1 MVKVE
6 NKRNY
11 SGPGVYIGRPSILG
25 NPFSVEQYGRE
36 GCIERYRAWLK
47 AEYAK
52 RGAVYAEIQR
62 LVALA
67 QQGDLVLVCWCA
79 PEPCHG
85 DVIQRVVEHLV
96 ARRSA

>member
-1 MVKVE
+1 MISVE

-11 SGPGVYIGRPSILG
+11 KGEGVYIGRPSVLG

-36 GCIERYRAWLK
+36 RCIELYRGWLK

-67 QQGDLVLVCWCA
+67 MQGDLVLVCWCA

-85 DVIQRVVEHLV
+85 DIVKRVVEHLV
-96 ARRSA
+96 ERRSA